1 MLAALE
7 KVVVRVDERVD
18 ENETVREREMGADVM
33 AVSETLHVSLMKLD
47 GMVSVAP
54 SGVQN
59 EDQKEAVDA
68 AGR

>member
-1 MLAALE
+1 LLGEILAPLE
-7 KVVVRVDERVD
+7 KVVERVD

>member
-1 MLAALE
+1 MLGEILAPLE
-7 KVVVRVDERVD
+7 KVVERVD